1 MASLHSVPAGIG
13 PAVRRFGPSLLR
25 LAAGVTVLWF
35 LVRQLGAAPFE
46 DGLRAVTWQAV
57 VAAVTLTALTTVC
70 SAWRWRVVA
79 RALGV
84 DIGLPGAAGAYYRSL
99 FLNSV
104 LPGGILGDVHRAVM
118 HGRRAGDVARG
129 VRAVAWE
136 RLCGQVIQAV
146 VTAVVLLTLPS
157 PVRPA
162 LPYVLAGIAGVA
174 GCAALVVR
182 GAARRGRSRLTR
194 AARAIAADLRRG
206 LLARGVWP
214 QLTLASVLVVA
225 GHTATFVIAARVAGC
240 TAPLGELVA
249 LLMVVQTAAVI
260 PLSIGGWGP
269 REGAA
274 AWAFA
279 AAGLGAATGVT
290 VATLYAV
297 LMLAAVAPGAGL
309 LLRDAVRR
317 RRGRGHPGEPS
328 RTRSGAADD
337 GGCSRGLTARPVTGA
352 VQAAAIRRRIRIP
365 LRLADGYS
373 TTATVVTFTGL
384 ADAQQHVALE
394 LGQPAA
400 ARLPLVR
407 LHSECLTGDVFG
419 SQRCDCGPQLREAV
433 ERITKHGGY
442 VLYLRQEG
450 RGIGLYDK
458 LDAYALQDRGLDTY
472 DANLALG
479 HRADERDYTSAAQM
493 LHALGAS
500 RIALLSNNPDKGAQ
514 LARLGITI
522 ARHVPTALHLTE
534 TNAAYLTTKARRG
547 GHDLLSRSLDRAAE
561 PHQQVGAPGTRSA
574 SRASGPRNQAG
585 GRCRPAHPRPVAC
598 RARPASRP
606 GPPVPPSPGDSATR
620 PGSC

>member
-1 MASLHSVPAGIG
+1 MAFLHSVPAGAG

-35 LVRQLGAAPFE
+35 LVRQVGAAPFE

-79 RALGV
+79 RALGA
-84 DIGLPGAAGAYYRSL
+84 DIGLPGATGAYYRSL

-104 LPGGILGDVHRAVM
+104 LPGGVLGDVHRAVT

-162 LPYVLAGIAGVA
+162 LPYVLAGVAGVA

-194 AARAIAADLRRG
+194 TARAVAADLRRG
-206 LLARGVWP
+206 LLAPGVWP

-249 LLMVVQTAAVI
+249 LLMVVQTAMVI

-279 AAGLGAATGVT
+279 AAGLGAANGVT
-290 VATLYAV
+290 VTTLYAV
-297 LMLAAVAPGAGL
+297 LALAAVAPGAGL
-309 LLRDAVRR
+309 LLADAVRR
-317 RRGRGHPGEPS
+317 RRGPGHSGE
-328 RTRSGAADD
+328 
-337 GGCSRGLTARPVTGA
+337 SRGP
-352 VQAAAIRRRIRIP
+352 
-365 LRLADGYS
+365 D
-373 TTATVVTFTGL
+373 
-384 ADAQQHVALE
+384 
-394 LGQPAA
+394 PA
-400 ARLPLVR
+400 P
-407 LHSECLTGDVFG
+407 LTGR
-419 SQRCDCGPQLREAV
+419 STWREA
-433 ERITKHGGY
+433 ER
-442 VLYLRQEG
+442 L
-450 RGIGLYDK
+450 
-458 LDAYALQDRGLDTY
+458 
-472 DANLALG
+472 
-479 HRADERDYTSAAQM
+479 
-493 LHALGAS
+493 
-500 RIALLSNNPDKGAQ
+500 
-514 LARLGITI
+514 
-522 ARHVPTALHLTE
+522 VP
-534 TNAAYLTTKARRG
+534 
-547 GHDLLSRSLDRAAE
+547 
-561 PHQQVGAPGTRSA
+561 
-574 SRASGPRNQAG
+574 
-585 GRCRPAHPRPVAC
+585 
-598 RARPASRP
+598 
-606 GPPVPPSPGDSATR
+606 
-620 PGSC
+620 

>member
-1 MASLHSVPAGIG
+1 VAFLHSVRVGIG
-13 PAVRRFGPSLLR
+13 PAVRRFGPSSLR

-35 LVRQLGAAPFE
+35 LGRQVGAAPFE

-84 DIGLPGAAGAYYRSL
+84 DIGLPAAACAYYRSL

-104 LPGGILGDVHRAVM
+104 LPGGVLGDVHRAVT

-162 LPYVLAGIAGVA
+162 LPYVLAGVAGVA

-182 GAARRGRSRLTR
+182 GAARRSRSRLTR
-194 AARAIAADLRRG
+194 AARAVATDLRRG
-206 LLARGVWP
+206 LLAPGVWP
-214 QLTLASVLVVA
+214 QVTLASVLVVA

-249 LLMVVQTAAVI
+249 LLMVVQTAVVI

-279 AAGLGAATGVT
+279 AAGLGAANGVT

-309 LLRDAVRR
+309 LLGDAVRR
-317 RRGRGHPGEPS
+317 RRRGPEHSGEPRGPDPVP
-328 RTRSGAADD
+328 RTREAVRGLPAVPGDRPWRAADEAFD
-337 GGCSRGLTARPVTGA
+337 LARGRTARLMTRA
-352 VQAAAIRRRIRIP
+352 VQAAVIRRRIRIP
-365 LRLADGYS
+365 LRLADDYS
-373 TTATVVTFTGL
+373 TTATVVSFTGL
-384 ADAQQHVALE
+384 TDAQQHVALE

-400 ARLPLVR
+400 TRLPLVR

-419 SQRCDCGPQLREAV
+419 SQRCDCGPQLREAF

-493 LHALGAS
+493 LYALGAN

-514 LARLGITI
+514 LTRLGITI
-522 ARHVPTALHLTE
+522 ARQVPTALHLTG
-534 TNAAYLTTKARRG
+534 TNATYLATKARRG
-547 GHDLLSRSLDRAAE
+547 GHDLLSRSLERAAAEGPGQSSTAE
-561 PHQQVGAPGTRSA
+561 PHRHAGPVHPRSA
-574 SRASGPRNQAG
+574 DR
-585 GRCRPAHPRPVAC
+585 
-598 RARPASRP
+598 
-606 GPPVPPSPGDSATR
+606 
-620 PGSC
+620 